1 MSADVSANPPKNDA
15 WRPYGDVRFVLIRNT
30 GRLKPSRGLILDWKR
45 EGRRWEALVVWHDD
59 AALKPVVKMDW
70 LRLEDLIPVP
80 VDPNW
85 TGGLD

>member
-1 MSADVSANPPKNDA
+1 MATVRRRAVRADQKH
-15 WRPYGDVRFVLIRNT
+15 RPTQAV
-30 GRLKPSRGLILDWKR
+30 PGLILDWKR

-70 LRLEDLIPVP
+70 LPVEDLIPVP

-85 TGGLD
+85 TGQVG